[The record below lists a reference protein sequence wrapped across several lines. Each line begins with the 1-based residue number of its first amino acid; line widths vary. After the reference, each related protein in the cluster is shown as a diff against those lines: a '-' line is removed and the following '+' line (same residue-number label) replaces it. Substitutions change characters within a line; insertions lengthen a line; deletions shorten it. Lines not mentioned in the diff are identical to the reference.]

1 MAKFWGC
8 SSVGRGKLLY
18 NAAGRKIQKTRMQSS
33 GVVAQLVEHLLC
45 KQGVVSSSLISS
57 TRIKRSRKGKNKTE
71 RHLLGQPSPSRQFE
85 PDQLHQNK
93 GKKGGNIPFF
103 ERKIKYK
110 FAKGGEYI
118 MVKVLV
124 RDNNVEQALRVAKR
138 KSQKEGLYR
147 EMKERQR
154 YEKPTTKRK
163 RLKEEAVRNEK
174 KRQSKQRMVF
184 GF

>member
-1 MAKFWGC
+1 
-8 SSVGRGKLLY
+8 
-18 NAAGRKIQKTRMQSS
+18 
-33 GVVAQLVEHLLC
+33 
-45 KQGVVSSSLISS
+45 
-57 TRIKRSRKGKNKTE
+57 
-71 RHLLGQPSPSRQFE
+71 
-85 PDQLHQNK
+85 
-93 GKKGGNIPFF
+93 
-103 ERKIKYK
+103 
-110 FAKGGEYI
+110 

-174 KRQSKQRMVF
+174 NVNQNKEWFSDSKLLF
-184 GF
+184 

>member
-1 MAKFWGC
+1 MYKIHGLSKESCFEFWGC
-8 SSVGRGKLLY
+8 SSVGRASALQAEG
-18 NAAGRKIQKTRMQSS
+18 
-33 GVVAQLVEHLLC
+33 
-45 KQGVVSSSLISS
+45 
-57 TRIKRSRKGKNKTE
+57 
-71 RHLLGQPSPSRQFE
+71 RQFE
-85 PDQLHQNK
+85 SDQLHQNK
-93 GKKGGNIPFF
+93 GKGDENPLFKKNM
-103 ERKIKYK
+103 KYK